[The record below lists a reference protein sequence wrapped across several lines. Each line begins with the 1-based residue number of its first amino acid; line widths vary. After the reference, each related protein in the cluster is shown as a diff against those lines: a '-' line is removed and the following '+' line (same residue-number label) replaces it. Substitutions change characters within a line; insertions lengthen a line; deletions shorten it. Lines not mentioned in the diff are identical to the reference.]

1 VRPHLRLWLVLS
13 IGAAACGGDD
23 STAPNGNRPASTPV
37 AGVVSVDVTSS
48 LNDTGGM
55 LFSVTGAYRSIA
67 AARGYQLL
75 SFTPATGETRV
86 MVVGSIVS
94 GAVFQLNVDDKSK
107 PVFVTLQQVAGKDYS
122 RRSTGDYHVSVNH

>member
-1 VRPHLRLWLVLS
+1 MPPVSLS
-13 IGAAACGGDD
+13 EE
-23 STAPNGNRPASTPV
+23 
-37 AGVVSVDVTSS
+37 VTST
-48 LNDTGGM
+48 LT
-55 LFSVTGAYRSIA
+55 
-67 AARGYQLL
+67 
-75 SFTPATGETRV
+75 TPATGETRV

>member
-1 VRPHLRLWLVLS
+1 VRQYPRLWIVLS
-13 IGAAACGGDD
+13 IAVAACGGND
-23 STAPNGNRPASTPV
+23 STGPSGNRPASTPV

-75 SFTPATGETRV
+75 SFMPGTGETRV
-86 MVVGSIVS
+86 MVVGSIAS
-94 GAVFQLNVDDKSK
+94 GTVFQLNVDDKTK